1 MKILILFLVFGLLEA
16 AVHVHQGILNL
27 YHQKYSGD
35 VSIKYAPCKIKKN
48 VDFLSLLFK
57 IDNNWKPN
65 WNDRSLICC
74 ETIWCVE
81 QSWGFDM
88 NGVLLPH
95 SLPTMGVQLNH
106 VSNWV
111 AKFQRSSGYFFFYWN
126 VLLISETRVDL
137 FINYNS
143 IEQLQLS
150 DVNWWRENSFDI
162 LFFLPSTNI
171 CNVSCLYEWKM
182 AQSHVLQ
189 IVVW

>member
-1 MKILILFLVFGLLEA
+1 MKWPQFDMLRNYLMCRTILRIWHERRATTPFVTYYGCPVESCIELSCQVSAEFGL
-16 AVHVHQGILNL
+16 
-27 YHQKYSGD
+27 
-35 VSIKYAPCKIKKN
+35 
-48 VDFLSLLFK
+48 
-57 IDNNWKPN
+57 
-65 WNDRSLICC
+65 
-74 ETIWCVE
+74 
-81 QSWGFDM
+81 
-88 NGVLLPH
+88 
-95 SLPTMGVQLNH
+95 
-106 VSNWV
+106 
-111 AKFQRSSGYFFFYWN
+111 FFFYWN